1 MGAQKTDAMGEHD
14 KARVSSLSF
23 FFFFHNVARFSDR
36 TQAMQRG
43 KKQQRRASTK
53 LTFERYVDLD
63 LAVLQDIGILPQKD
77 DDNAGNSSRDA
88 YSTNSSLQPQVLSAW
103 AKYTKLG
110 LNAPIGRGLYAIQV
124 HQLLQA
130 MDMIG
135 KPRSDLLILQSEQ
148 LLLDPARIYR
158 QVLEFLQLDPEFQL
172 GQYKQIHSSKVY
184 ASGSTSKN
192 GTTMN
197 PATRQRLKD
206 IFEPFNEQ
214 LATLVSLPPE
224 WQEAWS

>member
-1 MGAQKTDAMGEHD
+1 MGAQKTGAIGEHD
-14 KARVSSLSF
+14 NVESHLCRSSSF
-23 FFFFHNVARFSDR
+23 SHNVTRFSDR
-36 TQAMQRG
+36 TQEMQRSR
-43 KKQQRRASTK
+43 KHHRRAFAS

-63 LAVLQDIGILPQKD
+63 LAVLQDIGVLPQQND
-77 DDNAGNSSRDA
+77 ANDGNSRDTN
-88 YSTNSSLQPQVLSAW
+88 STISSLQPQVLRAW

-130 MDMIG
+130 MDKIG

-148 LLLDPARIYR
+148 FLLDPARIYR

-172 GQYKQIHSSKVY
+172 DQYKQIHSSNVY
-184 ASGSTSKN
+184 AFGTTNKN
-192 GTTMN
+192 RTTMN
-197 PATRQRLKD
+197 PATRQRLKG
-206 IFEPFNEQ
+206 IFERFNEQ

-224 WQEAWS
+224 WQEAWA